1 MPFPSPGDLP
11 NPGIEHRSPA
21 FQADSLPSEPSGK
34 PSGAH
39 ILHNFHQGGSD
50 DPETRAP
57 QSSGSQPSGS
67 SRTTVTMGFASPP
80 PSSPLG
86 DSSLPRSLG
95 CLGAVTSGGTSQA
108 QAVLSEGSL
117 ISDSFSTQHL
127 SKMTQARPTVVLP
140 IQLIKYMNSKTPNFS
155 FSRGF

>member
-1 MPFPSPGDLP
+1 MAPQSTGLSRQEYWSGLPFPSPGDLP
-11 NPGIEHRSPA
+11 NPGIEYRSPA
-21 FQADSLPSEPSGK
+21 FQADSLPSEPPGK
-34 PSGAH
+34 PFGA
-39 ILHNFHQGGSD
+39 LSPPFHQEGSD

-57 QSSGSQPSGS
+57 QSSCSQTSGS
-67 SRTTVTMGFASPP
+67 SRTTVTVGFASPP

-108 QAVLSEGSL
+108 QTALSERSL

-127 SKMTQARPTVVLP
+127 SEMTQARPTVVLA
-140 IQLIKYMNSKTPNFS
+140 L
-155 FSRGF
+155 